1 MITNKYIW
9 INRNLLALGLHD
21 RKLGLLCRLAE
32 LMIEDGSLMEQDEKD
47 YANKKYICNFL
58 KVQQKFDDIM
68 ADLIE
73 HKILI
78 CENEKYRFNEKYV
91 ILPNTKQ
98 KSVRTFVRV
107 SCSNFDRL
115 FGEHFHGNMFTGI
128 GHLVRL
134 ALNIGVLDNSVRE
147 NVYCVDS
154 SKYVSLGLDEV
165 FTEYSE
171 TQIKRIKSDLK
182 NMTFKGKPCVEFQ
195 QTKIIVNPLL
205 FNTSGII
212 LRKRDETKPFISEGE
227 EMTKMFLNKYHFEYE
242 TQKRFDGLVGVNG
255 GELSYDF
262 YLPEL
267 NILIECQG
275 SQHFAISTYV
285 GEEGFFK
292 QREHD
297 HRKWE
302 YAKNHN
308 ITLIELPYWH
318 YKNAE
323 EYLKKFFRK
332 TLDKTTN

>member
-32 LMIEDGSLMEQDEKD
+32 LMMEDGSLMEQDEKD

-58 KVQQKFDDIM
+58 KIQQKFDDIM

-78 CENEKYRFNEKYV
+78 CENGKYRFNEKYV

-227 EMTKMFLNKYHFEYE
+227 ETTRLFLDKYGINYE
-242 TQKRFDGLVGVNG
+242 PQKRFDGLVGVNG
-255 GELSYDF
+255 GQLSYDF
-262 YLPEL
+262 FLIDD

-275 SQHFAISTYV
+275 SQHYRFGGLYYRRSFYDSKRT
-285 GEEGFFK
+285 
-292 QREHD
+292 R
-297 HRKWE
+297 
-302 YAKNHN
+302 
-308 ITLIELPYWH
+308 P
-318 YKNAE
+318 
-323 EYLKKFFRK
+323 
-332 TLDKTTN
+332 